1 MGMKLYNSQL
11 SPFSARVRIAAYAK
25 GLDIEIVNAF
35 TDPVLLAELEKINPM
50 RMVPTLVSGSLVLPE
65 SEVICEYFEDIG
77 LEPSLRPADAEGRA
91 RMRLLSRIGDLYVMT
106 PMTKLSGQI
115 SPKGRDLALVERELA
130 ELALGIGWLGH
141 YLDGSPFAVG
151 GRFSLADCTLAPIL
165 FFYAQIGPMFGYA
178 DVFKDAPTVGSYYRS
193 LKNDPSVARV
203 LGEMEAALRKVL
215 GG

>member
-11 SPFSARVRIAAYAK
+11 SPFSARFRIAAYAK

-130 ELALGIGWLGH
+130 ELASGIGWLGH

-165 FFYAQIGPMFGYA
+165 FFYA
-178 DVFKDAPTVGSYYRS
+178 
-193 LKNDPSVARV
+193 
-203 LGEMEAALRKVL
+203 
-215 GG
+215 

>member
-91 RMRLLSRIGDLYVMT
+91 RMRLLSRIGDL
-106 PMTKLSGQI
+106 
-115 SPKGRDLALVERELA
+115 
-130 ELALGIGWLGH
+130 
-141 YLDGSPFAVG
+141 
-151 GRFSLADCTLAPIL
+151 
-165 FFYAQIGPMFGYA
+165 
-178 DVFKDAPTVGSYYRS
+178 
-193 LKNDPSVARV
+193 
-203 LGEMEAALRKVL
+203 
-215 GG
+215 